1 MNIKTVAVLLAINA
15 SGAAAQD
22 RNLSYTC
29 EDVVWAVENLSR
41 ETIET
46 IKAHMTEEQLRQ
58 AKECLRNR
66 KQKER
71 KSK

>member
-1 MNIKTVAVLLAINA
+1 MNIKTVAVLLALGA

-22 RNLSYTC
+22 KPMIYTCDDVIWAIDNLSQ
-29 EDVVWAVENLSR
+29 
-41 ETIET
+41 ETLEA
-46 IKAHMTEEQLRQ
+46 IKARMTEEQLRKAQ
-58 AKECLRNR
+58 ECLRNR